1 MDKLFRAMLLRL
13 PFMAALIVAVAAM
26 PLNVFAYNQ
35 RGLGHAHGEPWHQR
49 AAASVRV
56 AAASLWTAMCQAI
69 ESPQFWRVGLAST
82 ALLLAAAGILGAD
95 ASLGGAFIAGTTID
109 DLLKQKREKIAAANE
124 IRNRVDNE
132 QAGEWRGD
140 DEKKFDE
147 LLADSEKLSGQI
159 DRLAKLDAAERSL
172 AVAEEPQGRRSAPT
186 QPQGPG
192 RVSRFGRPTAEERAL
207 AIHGWFAAGS
217 DEGEEI
223 LTQRHREAAQKCGIS
238 LDQKKLRLRLAP
250 NALDARALDVRGN
263 INQDAVAAWEKRLT
277 QVDVVSP
284 DLGGHYT
291 VPDEMMRP
299 LEVALLQFGGMR
311 QVATIIRTATG
322 AELPNPTLNDTSNT
336 GALLGEGLEHT
347 ELDTEFNTLIL
358 NSYKYTSR
366 RVPVSVEYLQDNA
379 IDFVGRIGSIL
390 GERIGR
396 ITNAHFTTGT
406 GNSQPKGI
414 VVAATSSGV
423 TAAATTISYDNIIDL
438 KHSVDP
444 AYRSQGARF
453 MFNDTTLKL
462 LKKLKVPQFSGDTA
476 GMPLWRAGMAAG
488 EPDTIDGDPYTI
500 NQSMANPTTTQ
511 KSMLYGLL
519 SKYLIRDVRDVTLV
533 RLDERYAELGV
544 VAFLAFSRHD
554 GDLLDAGTNPV
565 KYLTMG

>member
-1 MDKLFRAMLLRL
+1 MTISELL
-13 PFMAALIVAVAAM
+13 
-26 PLNVFAYNQ
+26 
-35 RGLGHAHGEPWHQR
+35 
-49 AAASVRV
+49 SKKK
-56 AAASLWTAMCQAI
+56 
-69 ESPQFWRVGLAST
+69 
-82 ALLLAAAGILGAD
+82 
-95 ASLGGAFIAGTTID
+95 
-109 DLLKQKREKIAAANE
+109 DLVQAANE
-124 IRNRVDNE
+124 IRDRVYKDQN
-132 QAGEWRGD
+132 GEWRGD

-147 LLADSEKLSGQI
+147 LMTQAEAVSKEI
-159 DRLAKLDAAERSL
+159 DRAVKLDAAQRSI
-172 AVAEEPQGRRSAPT
+172 EESTESQGRRSALT
-186 QPQGPG
+186 QPGENRGGG
-192 RVSRFGRPTAEERAL
+192 RTTSPNGRPTMEDRAL
-207 AIHGWFAAGS
+207 ALHGWFAAGAI
-217 DEGEEI
+217 EGDDVI
-223 LTQRHREAAQKCGIS
+223 TDRHREAAQRCGIR
-238 LDQKKLRLRLAP
+238 LDAGKLRLRLSSEALDRR
-250 NALDARALDVRGN
+250 ALDARGDLTPEALRT
-263 INQDAVAAWEKRLT
+263 WEQRLT
-277 QVDVVSP
+277 QVDIVSP

-291 VPDEMMRP
+291 VPEEMMRP

-311 QVATIIRTATG
+311 QVATVIRTATG

-347 ELDTEFNTLIL
+347 ELDVTFNQLVL
-358 NSYKYTSR
+358 NAYKYTSR

-379 IDFVGRIGSIL
+379 INFVSRIGAIL

-396 ITNAHFTTGT
+396 ITNQHFTRGT
-406 GNSQPKGI
+406 GSAQPNGI
-414 VVAATSSGV
+414 VTAATSSGI
-423 TAAATTISYDNIIDL
+423 TTGGATTITHDNLIDL

-444 AYRSQGARF
+444 AYRAQGARF

-462 LKKLKVPQFSGDTA
+462 LKKIKIPQFSGDTA

-500 NQSMANPTTTQ
+500 NQQVEDGTGKKAI
-511 KSMLYGLL
+511 LYGLL